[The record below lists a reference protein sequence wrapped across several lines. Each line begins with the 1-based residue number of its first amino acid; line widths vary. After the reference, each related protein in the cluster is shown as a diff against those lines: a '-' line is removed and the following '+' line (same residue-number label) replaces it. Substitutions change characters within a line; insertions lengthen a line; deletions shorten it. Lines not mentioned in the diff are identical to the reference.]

1 MMTLRPLSRVSF
13 PAVSAGLAFALAFTG
28 GVSASAGTLKG
39 SVKLPESS
47 RSSRL
52 YQGYW
57 RLENGNVPVQ
67 NGGGAKLETAVVL
80 QNVNGAHPPPARTVT
95 VEIGGLDAHPRMV
108 ITGPGSVIEIKNTG
122 KVRLALST
130 PKTPSVMPLEQLP
143 PGATRR
149 AKFDAIGGYAIHDS
163 EYPHI
168 MISVIIVDSPFF
180 ATADENGSFSIPGVP
195 VPKAPLHDWRRG
207 RAGGQRE
214 VGGRAGGGSGVE
226 GRAGREGGAA
236 RSKRRRKRSRKR
248 SGGVDVPFED

>member
-1 MMTLRPLSRVSF
+1 MMTLRTPSRVSF
-13 PAVSAGLAFALAFTG
+13 PAVSAALAFALAFAG

-67 NGGGAKLETAVVL
+67 NSGGAKLETAVVL

-122 KVRLALST
+122 KVRLDLST
-130 PKTPSVMPLEQLP
+130 PETPSVMPLEQLP

-180 ATADENGSFSIPGVP
+180 ATADEKGSFSIAGVP
-195 VPKAPLHDWRRG
+195 DGKVHLKVWARG
-207 RAGGQRE
+207 RWAAEEEVEAGSKEELIVKVAAPGQKE
-214 VGGRAGGGSGVE
+214 AE
-226 GRAGREGGAA
+226 KEAEKEAA
-236 RSKRRRKRSRKR
+236 
-248 SGGVDVPFED
+248 E

>member
-13 PAVSAGLAFALAFTG
+13 SAVSATLAFALAFTG

-67 NGGGAKLETAVVL
+67 SSGAKLETAVVL

-122 KVRLALST
+122 KVRLDLST
-130 PKTPSVMPLEQLP
+130 PETPSVMPLEQLP

-149 AKFDAIGGYAIHDS
+149 AKFDAIGGYAIHDV

-180 ATADENGSFSIPGVP
+180 ATADEKGSFSIAGVP
-195 VPKAPLHDWRRG
+195 DAKVHLKVWARG
-207 RAGGQRE
+207 RWAAEQDIEAGSKEELIVKVAPPGQK
-214 VGGRAGGGSGVE
+214 
-226 GRAGREGGAA
+226 GAEKEA
-236 RSKRRRKRSRKR
+236 EK
-248 SGGVDVPFED
+248 EAAE

>member
-1 MMTLRPLSRVSF
+1 MMTLRPLTRVSF
-13 PAVSAGLAFALAFTG
+13 PAVSAALAFALAFTG
-28 GVSASAGTLKG
+28 GVSAQAGVLKG
-39 SVKLPESS
+39 SVKLPETS

-67 NGGGAKLETAVVL
+67 NSGGAKLETAVVL

-130 PKTPSVMPLEQLP
+130 PETPSMMPLEQLP

-168 MISVIIVDSPFF
+168 LISVIIVDSPFF
-180 ATADENGSFSIPGVP
+180 ATADEKGSFSIAGVP
-195 VPKAPLHDWRRG
+195 DAKVHLKVWARG
-207 RAGGQRE
+207 RWAAEQDVEAGSKEDLIVKVAAPGQKE
-214 VGGRAGGGSGVE
+214 AE
-226 GRAGREGGAA
+226 KEAEKEAA
-236 RSKRRRKRSRKR
+236 
-248 SGGVDVPFED
+248 E